1 MDIKKAQSA
10 KRKAQNLKGK
20 KILITAGP
28 TQVKIDP
35 VRVISNIATGETGKL
50 LARLASRRGAKVTLL
65 LGSANERI
73 KGIRIKSFRFFQ
85 DLRWLVKNEISKH
98 KFDCIIH
105 NAAVSDFLVKREAKE
120 KLDSDIKN
128 LNVRLIRAPKIVDE
142 IRKKAPDSLLIIF
155 KLEPNVSDLKLIKRA
170 RFTQEKVKADIVVAN
185 TFKRDKLKGFIY
197 NHRGRLGEVNSR
209 KSLAKKLI
217 SILEKKL

>member
-1 MDIKKAQSA
+1 MT
-10 KRKAQNLKGK
+10 LKNK

-28 TQVKIDP
+28 TQVRIDP
-35 VRVISNIATGETGKL
+35 VRVISNIATGQTGKL

-65 LGSANERI
+65 LGCEREKI
-73 KGIRIKSFRFFQ
+73 KGVRVKSFRFFQ
-85 DLRWLVKNEISKH
+85 DLRWLVQNEIKKN

-105 NAAVSDFLVKREAKE
+105 NAAVSDFLIKKE
-120 KLDSDIKN
+120 FKKKLDSNKSNFSIK
-128 LNVRLIRAPKIVDE
+128 LIRAPKIVDE
-142 IRKKAPDSLLIIF
+142 IKKYAPEAFLAIF

-170 RFTQEKVKADIVVAN
+170 RFIQEKVKADIVVAN

-197 NHRGRLGEVNSR
+197 NHRGRLGKASSR

-217 SILEKKL
+217 SILEKIL